1 MVDRI
6 DETFVGREFQ
16 TSIAFK
22 DFFVHLGI
30 YLHSVGFY
38 EFARALVVAF
48 ALDALNLCE
57 EIAKEMTHLC
67 IVIDANKGFAFLS
80 HQFHTGFGGLLR
92 LGLFEHPVSN
102 QSAVTHMGFFDGV
115 AGFDA
120 HQLGEG
126 SVLDVTIIGGFVSV
140 HVRSES
146 EFYEFGISQIVE
158 REEVGAGFFDGGTIG
173 FQGVGVGAG
182 KELSAAV
189 T

>member
-1 MVDRI
+1 M
-6 DETFVGREFQ
+6 
-16 TSIAFK
+16 
-22 DFFVHLGI
+22 HLGV

-38 EFARALVVAF
+38 KFTRTFVVAF
-48 ALDALNLCE
+48 ALDALNLSE
-57 EIAKEMTHLC
+57 EIAKEMTHLG

-80 HQFHTGFGGLLR
+80 HQFNTGFSGLLR

-102 QSAVTHMGFFDGV
+102 QSAVAHVGFFDSV

-120 HQLGEG
+120 HQLGKR